1 MLFPMAVEKEEV
13 AELDGVKKAFACDQ
27 NFAKNGG
34 NLLNGQ
40 KLTVDKKA
48 FCYELEGVEEHS
60 PVLFVPELLSEVK
73 RENKVPAV
81 KGKETF
87 LYGDEDQHH

>member
-1 MLFPMAVEKEEV
+1 MLFPLEVEKEEV
-13 AELDGVKKAFACDQ
+13 IGLFRAKGAAACDQ
-27 NFAKNGG
+27 TFAKNGG

-40 KLTVDKKA
+40 ELTVDKKA

-60 PVLFVPELLSEVK
+60 PVLFVPELLSEAK
-73 RENKVPAV
+73 RESKAPAV